1 MNENGIEVSQSE
13 SFLTGKEKMAKK
25 SAPRFGRYTQI
36 LIIEKRSWYRPL
48 SLIITNIMS
57 TQSLLKTDNFRLLF
71 FPVTIPVSGLNCIIR
86 RWHVNDVTRLATS
99 IANCSEPVNYKSVNF
114 VLLFNQNLVWQPRL
128 EDV

>member
-1 MNENGIEVSQSE
+1 MTGKRKGNCYKERDDIKYPLFSKAKNKYLNENGIEVSQSE

-71 FPVTIPVSGLNCIIR
+71 FQLQFRSA
-86 RWHVNDVTRLATS
+86 D
-99 IANCSEPVNYKSVNF
+99 
-114 VLLFNQNLVWQPRL
+114 
-128 EDV
+128 